1 MSSLDHLDPKQDM
14 PTPRTPSVQSASGHL
29 IIVLPPRRV
38 RFGLGQVVA
47 TPGALSLLDAKLI
60 SPLALIGR
68 HASGDW
74 GDICADDRGVNET
87 ALTDGSRIMSVYR
100 LVDAARLAAVP
111 TEQRHRLPTV
121 WVITEA
127 VGDDGFRRSTTLL
140 LPSEY

>member
-1 MSSLDHLDPKQDM
+1 MSSLDPLDPQKDT
-14 PTPRTPSVQSASGHL
+14 PTPCTRSVQSASGR
-29 IIVLPPRRV
+29 IVMLLPQRRV
-38 RFGLGQVVA
+38 RFGLGQIVA

-74 GDICADDRGVNET
+74 GDICADDRGVNEA

-100 LVDAARLAAVP
+100 LVDAARLMAVP
-111 TEQRHRLPTV
+111 FEQRHRLPTV

>member
-1 MSSLDHLDPKQDM
+1 MM
-14 PTPRTPSVQSASGHL
+14 
-29 IIVLPPRRV
+29 LPQRRV

-60 SPLALIGR
+60 SPLAIISR

-74 GDICADDRGVNET
+74 GDIGADDRGVNES
-87 ALTDGSRIMSVYR
+87 ALADGSRIMSVYR

-111 TEQRHRLPTV
+111 AEQRHRLPTV

-127 VGDDGFRRSTTLL
+127 VGDDGFRHSTTLL